1 MEYGDKLVSVREL
14 LKKFFL
20 SEILVHCPASS
31 SSRAAHGGRFEERDI
46 SKSMIRQP
54 SQNTNSETPSDQQAT
69 PHAVMIDTEWSK
81 ISALLRKSI
90 GGDAFQRWF
99 GSAGWESNDAG
110 EGTVTV
116 PGEIHQVWIETNYF
130 PELVLAAGEV
140 HEGIHHVK
148 IEVSHSESVSANG
161 EELSATAEPVVRKEL
176 PDDILDKRSRAAGLN
191 PDYTFKKFVVGSNS
205 QFAHAACQAVATKS
219 GVVYNP
225 LFIHGSSG
233 LGKTHLMHAIGHEI
247 LRRRPD
253 TRVIYLTCERFTNE
267 FIEAIRKG
275 DIEKFRRRYRSS
287 DVLLIDDVQFLAG
300 KEKSQEEFF
309 HTFNTL
315 LDGRNQVILTSDRPA
330 CEIKSIA
337 PRLISRFECGLAVE
351 LQRPQLETRMAILR
365 KKSQEWKVS
374 VDETVL
380 TFLAEKIRSNVRR
393 LEGALVRV
401 ATFASLAG
409 ESVSVEKV
417 EYLLRD
423 FIQEEAS
430 RQVSIDGIQRAV
442 AETFDVRMADMISRR
457 RPASIAFPRQIAMF
471 LSRSLTHN
479 SLMEIGESFGG
490 RDHGTVIHACKKVA
504 AELEKQPGL
513 RERIERIENDLKR

>member
-1 MEYGDKLVSVREL
+1 MNRKTSENQIFKP
-14 LKKFFL
+14 LK
-20 SEILVHCPASS
+20 
-31 SSRAAHGGRFEERDI
+31 EEADHAGANKSDDGAGEWQRI
-46 SKSMIRQP
+46 SDS
-54 SQNTNSETPSDQQAT
+54 
-69 PHAVMIDTEWSK
+69 
-81 ISALLRKSI
+81 LRKAI
-90 GGDAFQRWF
+90 GSDAFQRWF
-99 GSAGWESNDAG
+99 GAATWQSTTSG
-110 EGTVTV
+110 ECVVTV

-130 PELVLAAGEV
+130 PELMLAAGEV
-140 HEGIHHVK
+140 REGMHHVK
-148 IEVSHSESVSANG
+148 IAVADCAGDIAVDSDSTNDKLPEI
-161 EELSATAEPVVRKEL
+161 RKEL
-176 PDDILDKRSRAAGLN
+176 PADMLEKRAKAAGLN
-191 PDYTFKKFVVGSNS
+191 PDYTFQKFVVGSNS
-205 QFAHAACQAVATKS
+205 QFAHAACEAVATKTCV
-219 GVVYNP
+219 GYNP
-225 LFIHGSSG
+225 LFIHGGSG
-233 LGKTHLMHAIGHEI
+233 LGKTHLMHAIGQEI

-253 TRVIYLTCERFTNE
+253 ARVVYLTCERFTNE

-300 KEKSQEEFF
+300 KERSQEEFF

-315 LDGRNQVILTSDRPA
+315 LDGRNQVVLTSDRPA
-330 CEIKSIA
+330 CEIKSIE

-351 LQRPQLETRMAILR
+351 LQPPQLETRMAILR

-380 TFLAEKIRSNVRR
+380 NFLAEKIRSNVRR

-442 AETFDVRMADMISRR
+442 AEVFDVRMADMISRR
-457 RPASIAFPRQIAMF
+457 RPASIAFPRQVAMY
-471 LSRSLTHN
+471 LSRSLTHS

-504 AELEKQPGL
+504 SELNKQPGL
-513 RERIERIENDLKR
+513 KERIERIENQLKR

>member
-1 MEYGDKLVSVREL
+1 
-14 LKKFFL
+14 
-20 SEILVHCPASS
+20 
-31 SSRAAHGGRFEERDI
+31 
-46 SKSMIRQP
+46 MIIKAL
-54 SQNTNSETPSDQQAT
+54 QNTNLEIQSSQPSTPKTVA
-69 PHAVMIDTEWSK
+69 AGIEWGK
-81 ISALLRKSI
+81 ISSKLRKSI

-99 GSAGWESNDAG
+99 GSASWESNDAG
-110 EGTVTV
+110 EGMVTV
-116 PGEIHQVWIETNYF
+116 PGEIHQVWIETNYY
-130 PELVLAAGEV
+130 PELMLAAGEV

-148 IEVSHSESVSANG
+148 IEVCESEAVDKTDENLKRGS
-161 EELSATAEPVVRKEL
+161 EPLVRTEL
-176 PDDILDKRSRAAGLN
+176 PDEMLEKRSKAAGLN

-219 GVVYNP
+219 GVGYNP
-225 LFIHGSSG
+225 LFIHGGSG

-300 KEKSQEEFF
+300 KERSQEEFF

-315 LDGRNQVILTSDRPA
+315 LDGRNQVVLTSDRPA
-330 CEIKSIA
+330 CEIKSIE

-351 LQRPQLETRMAILR
+351 MQRPQLETRMAILK
-365 KKSQEWKVS
+365 KKSKEWKVS
-374 VDETVL
+374 VDEAVL
-380 TFLAEKIRSNVRR
+380 SFLAEKIRSNVRR

-457 RPASIAFPRQIAMF
+457 RPASIAFPRQIAMY
-471 LSRSLTHN
+471 LSRSMTHN

-490 RDHGTVIHACKKVA
+490 RDHGTVIHGCKKVV

>member
-1 MEYGDKLVSVREL
+1 MNRKISEKKLSKSLAEEGHQLGGIGVDDGMVEWQRISEL
-14 LKKFFL
+14 L
-20 SEILVHCPASS
+20 
-31 SSRAAHGGRFEERDI
+31 
-46 SKSMIRQP
+46 
-54 SQNTNSETPSDQQAT
+54 N
-69 PHAVMIDTEWSK
+69 
-81 ISALLRKSI
+81 KSI
-90 GGDAFQRWF
+90 GSDAFQRWF
-99 GSAGWESNDAG
+99 GSASWESTSAG
-110 EGTVTV
+110 EGVVTV
-116 PGEIHQVWIETNYF
+116 PGEIHQVWIETNYL
-130 PELVLAAGEV
+130 PELMLAAGEV
-140 HEGIHHVK
+140 HEGMHHVK
-148 IEVSHSESVSANG
+148 IAVAESAGEVVELGLPSMTVDHSVS
-161 EELSATAEPVVRKEL
+161 KEL
-176 PDDILDKRSRAAGLN
+176 PGEMLEKRSKAAGLN

-205 QFAHAACQAVATKS
+205 QFAHAACEAVATKS
-219 GVVYNP
+219 GVGYNP
-225 LFIHGSSG
+225 LFIHGGSG

-300 KEKSQEEFF
+300 KERSQEEFF

-315 LDGRNQVILTSDRPA
+315 LDGRNQVVLTSDRPA
-330 CEIKSIA
+330 CEIKSIE

-351 LQRPQLETRMAILR
+351 MQPPQLETRIAILK
-365 KKSQEWKVS
+365 KKSIEWKVS
-374 VDETVL
+374 VDENVL
-380 TFLAEKIRSNVRR
+380 NFLAEKIRSNVRR

-442 AETFDVRMADMISRR
+442 AETFDVRLADMISRR
-457 RPASIAFPRQIAMF
+457 RPASIAFPRQVAMY
-471 LSRSLTHN
+471 LSRSMTHS

-504 AELEKQPGL
+504 SELGKQPGL
-513 RERIERIENDLKR
+513 RERIERIENQLKR